1 MSEFFRTFIA
11 ENQSLEFSYAK
22 RKYAVKYQMSA
33 KQNTS
38 AISQNDER
46 PAEDVETESDRAMS
60 DIVFDDYD
68 VGYSKKT
75 TKR

>member
-1 MSEFFRTFIA
+1 
-11 ENQSLEFSYAK
+11 
-22 RKYAVKYQMSA
+22 MSA
-33 KQNTS
+33 KKNTS

-60 DIVFDDYD
+60 DIVFDEYD